1 MGNKGG
7 RKGEKVMYPTPKKN
21 KKLFLPEKDSRQSPQ
36 GNHHK
41 RGVTLEIE
49 TETDKNNSD
58 TNDNV
63 YTL

>member
-1 MGNKGG
+1 
-7 RKGEKVMYPTPKKN
+7 MYPTPKKN